1 MKDEKGD
8 SVNFL
13 NAEQDKNII
22 VIVLKTNLFVRF
34 LEESEDTKESFR
46 NCGPKRI
53 FNSTGR
59 IFLLVPFYSI
69 CKKIVLKTFCQTII
83 DKIIW

>member
-34 LEESEDTKESFR
+34 LEESEDTKKSFR
-46 NCGPKRI
+46 SYLTFNLKELKPILFCFERI
-53 FNSTGR
+53 FE
-59 IFLLVPFYSI
+59 F
-69 CKKIVLKTFCQTII
+69 
-83 DKIIW
+83 